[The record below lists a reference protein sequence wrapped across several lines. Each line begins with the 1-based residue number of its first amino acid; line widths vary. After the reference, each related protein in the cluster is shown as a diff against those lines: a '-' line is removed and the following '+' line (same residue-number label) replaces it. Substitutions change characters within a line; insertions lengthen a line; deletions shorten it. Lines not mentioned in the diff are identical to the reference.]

1 MKALASPSA
10 FRRPIAAFLVL
21 AAVLSLPAGERREAL
36 GNPAEGKVIPAEEI
50 FVLRGSPEKPFRQ
63 PTDTAVGLSS
73 RIYVLD
79 GMNGRVVVFGT
90 EGEHLFSFGAPG
102 SEPGKLHMAVG
113 IGTAPDGR
121 VFVADTGNHRIQV
134 FSPDGGFLHAF
145 SLKTGGKSDPTDVL
159 PSPFQDFCY
168 VSDNDN
174 HEIQVY
180 DGRSGRLLF
189 SWGKRGTGRG
199 EFSYPATLAM
209 DAGHHVY
216 VVDVLNARLQSFDS
230 KGKHGWEVATWGVG
244 PSGLF
249 RPKGVAV
256 DAEGKILVSDSYM
269 GWVKVFR
276 GNGEFEGV
284 VGNRA
289 GEPRKFTTPASIAT
303 DNLGRICVVETR
315 ASRVSVLRWAP

>member
-1 MKALASPSA
+1 MKAFALPAAS
-10 FRRPIAAFLVL
+10 RRLVAALLVPAAFL
-21 AAVLSLPAGERREAL
+21 ALPACAPREAL
-36 GNPAEGKVIPAEEI
+36 GNPAEGKALPAEAL
-50 FVLRGSPEKPFRQ
+50 FVLRGSAEKPFQQ
-63 PTDTAVGLSS
+63 PTDAAVGLSS

-79 GMNGRVVVFGT
+79 GVNGRVVVFGT
-90 EGEHLFSFGAPG
+90 EGEHLFSFGARG

-121 VFVADTGNHRIQV
+121 VFVADTGNRRIQV
-134 FSPDGGFLHAF
+134 FSPDGGFLRAF
-145 SLKTGGKSDPTDVL
+145 SLKTGAKADPTDVL

-174 HEIQVY
+174 HAIQVY
-180 DGRSGRLLF
+180 DGRSGRFLF
-189 SWGKRGTGRG
+189 TWGKRGTRRG
-199 EFSYPATLAM
+199 EFCYPATLAM
-209 DAGHHVY
+209 DASHHVY
-216 VVDVLNARLQSFDS
+216 VVDVMNARLQSFDS
-230 KGKHGWEVATWGVG
+230 QGEHGREVATWGVG

-276 GNGEFEGV
+276 GDGEFEGV
-284 VGNRA
+284 IGNRA
-289 GEPRKFTTPASIAT
+289 GEPWKFTTPASIAT
-303 DNLGRICVVETR
+303 DGLGRICVVETR